1 MAHYDKS
8 SISIFQQIFTSTDKI
23 FISGG
28 GLSAMGIIEIFLIFR
43 KFLRS
48 WDLRCLTCSKAAG
61 IYQFITNNRASFHLW
76 WEENLLKISKYYE
89 HDCSLKKRKDFCRD
103 YFAANLI
110 CVPHVNCFGS
120 YSPKEFCL
128 ITDLRN
134 MITLIKGFIMHSHD
148 FHKVFTRLM

>member
-1 MAHYDKS
+1 MAHYDKI

-61 IYQFITNNRASFHLW
+61 IYQFITNNRVSFTCG
-76 WEENLLKISKYYE
+76 ERKICSKFQNIMNMIVVSRKEKISAE
-89 HDCSLKKRKDFCRD
+89 IILQQIS
-103 YFAANLI
+103 FA
-110 CVPHVNCFGS
+110 
-120 YSPKEFCL
+120 
-128 ITDLRN
+128 
-134 MITLIKGFIMHSHD
+134 
-148 FHKVFTRLM
+148 FHM